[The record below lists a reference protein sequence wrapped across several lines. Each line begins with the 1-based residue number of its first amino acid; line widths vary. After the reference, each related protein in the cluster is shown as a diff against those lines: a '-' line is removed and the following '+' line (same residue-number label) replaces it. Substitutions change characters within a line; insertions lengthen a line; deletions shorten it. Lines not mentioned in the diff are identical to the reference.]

1 MNAEIYFPRN
11 GKAFGQTADKSFEET
26 IKKLNGINVNII
38 YKTEINL
45 TEESM
50 MEALKVSDSGD
61 EKIGLIFVADA
72 MMKDSS
78 QQAQEFFEN
87 IGVIGKVKRVESACF
102 DPMQEQGSTDVA
114 EKSSKTKKKK
124 KKERTQTVPES
135 EEELIDISGGSVSI
149 ERKRFYAFTAE
160 YHNKLIVLLP
170 SHEELETDFNTVLY
184 TAAKKVVAPTKKKRA
199 FWKRFIPCKGDRPV
213 DVIRKIILILAIC
226 TFVVSTYMLLNILLI
241 EPAINDR
248 TTASIRELLVS
259 TDEGETSDTKKNKDG
274 TDGVLSDFSKL
285 LEANGDTVGWITV
298 PNTVIDY
305 VVVQAPQDAQN
316 IANGEDPYY
325 LYRDF
330 YGNYTKYGS
339 IFLDYRS
346 GLDSKNMILHGHH
359 MQDGRMFANL
369 MYYNDV
375 DFYKQSPVFTYNTL
389 YEKSKWKIISIFKTN
404 TLKWQGEVFNY
415 LRGSF
420 SSDYDFLNFVYELRM
435 RSFIDCP
442 VDVNEHD
449 TIVTLSTCCYDF
461 DDFRFVVVARKVRD
475 GEDEKVDVSKA
486 KYSDNPLYPDV
497 WYTYRGGSK
506 PIVTSFQDAYNRGAV
521 DWYDGNAK
529 WTEKDDEELVRLLNE
544 GKDKAEKMMRDS
556 FKKENYAAPQQ
567 AEIEEIIRKY
577 MTRINEASKASE
589 VNDLYAQAIAELS
602 TVKTKQE
609 VDRETQ
615 ESKKQAEESKRQASE
630 QALAEAKT
638 SAIAEIQRS
647 IEGNEYRVAQYE
659 QVQEIMANYTDRIN
673 DAKDLATIRKEKDAA
688 VAALQKIK
696 TNEQLNSEE
705 SSRTSSTPESSADE
719 SSADESSDDGEEQRR
734 ILRAYRAEA
743 VTELQYYLDEDDYDS
758 EQREVIRRVISTYMN
773 HINNA
778 NSYDAIWEQVANA
791 KRVLDEIPTIYD
803 APEPSE
809 DSSKPSYEPQSS
821 VEDSS
826 EPKSSS
832 EDSSEPES
840 SDEDNSTPDDSGEN
854 SENTEVPS
862 EDTGN

>member
-11 GKAFGQTADKSFEET
+11 GKAFGQTAEKSFEDT

-45 TEESM
+45 TEESIV
-50 MEALKVSDSGD
+50 EALKVSDSGD

-72 MMKDSS
+72 LTKDSAK
-78 QQAQEFFEN
+78 QAQELFES
-87 IGVIGKVKRVESACF
+87 IGVIGKVKRVESECL
-102 DPMQEQGSTDVA
+102 DPMQENESADVG
-114 EKSSKTKKKK
+114 EKAAKPKKAKK
-124 KKERTQTVPES
+124 NRRQS
-135 EEELIDISGGSVSI
+135 EPADGEELIDISGGSVSI
-149 ERKRFYAFTAE
+149 EQKRFYAFTAE

-184 TAAKKVVAPTKKKRA
+184 TAARKVVAPKKKRS

-226 TFVVSTYMLLNILLI
+226 TFVVSTYMLLNILFI
-241 EPAINDR
+241 EPAINDH
-248 TTASIRELLVS
+248 TTSSIRELLVS
-259 TDEGETSDTKKNKDG
+259 TDEGESSNTKKKKDG
-274 TDGVLSDFSKL
+274 TEGVLSDFSKL
-285 LEANGDTVGWITV
+285 LAANSDTVGWITV

-305 VVVQAPQDAQN
+305 VVVQSPQDAQAV
-316 IANGEDPYY
+316 ANGEDPYY

-339 IFLDYRS
+339 VFLDYRS
-346 GLDSKNMILHGHH
+346 TLDSKNMILHGHH

-369 MYYNDV
+369 MYYNEL

-389 YEKSKWKIISIFKTN
+389 YEKSKWKIISVFKTN
-404 TLKWQGEVFNY
+404 TQKWQGEVFNY

-475 GEDEKVDVSKA
+475 GEEETVDVSKA

-506 PIVTSFQDAYNRGAV
+506 PLVTSFQDALNRGDV
-521 DWYDGNAK
+521 SWYDGKAQ
-529 WTEKDDEELVRLLNE
+529 WTEKDDEELARLLNE
-544 GKDKAEKMMRDS
+544 GKDKAEKMMRES
-556 FKKENYAAPQQ
+556 FKKENYATPQQ

-589 VNDLYAQAIAELS
+589 VNDLYAQAVAELS
-602 TVKTKQE
+602 TVKTKTE
-609 VDRETQ
+609 VQKEAE

-630 QALAEAKT
+630 QAIEDAKT
-638 SAIAEIQRS
+638 DALSEIQRS
-647 IEGNEYRVAQYE
+647 IEGNEYRMAQYE
-659 QVQEIMANYTDRIN
+659 QVQEIIANYTERIN
-673 DAKDLATIRKEKDAA
+673 SAKDAATIRKEKDAA
-688 VAALQKIK
+688 IAALKKIK

-705 SSRTSSTPESSADE
+705 SSRQSSAESSVE
-719 SSADESSDDGEEQRR
+719 SSQDQSSDDNEEQRR
-734 ILRAYRAEA
+734 ILNGYRASA
-743 VTELQYYLDEDDYDS
+743 IIELQYYLDQDDYDS
-758 EQREVIRRVISTYMN
+758 EQQEVIRRVISTYTARV
-773 HINNA
+773 NNA
-778 NSYDAIWEQVANA
+778 NSYEAIWEEVDKA
-791 KRVLDEIPTIYD
+791 KEVLDDIPTIY
-803 APEPSE
+803 ET
-809 DSSKPSYEPQSS
+809 Q
-821 VEDSS
+821 
-826 EPKSSS
+826 SS

-840 SDEDNSTPDDSGEN
+840 SIEDSSEPESSVEDS
-854 SENTEVPS
+854 SDPEVPVS
-862 EDTGN
+862 EETGE